1 MGKYKL
7 KPNGSKTTRPAMR
20 WAKVRSF
27 FTGLSCSIAPLPPAG
42 ATDLSS
48 VQGNNTHDELGECL
62 LCVTNEAEG
71 RPACVSVCPL
81 ACQYFSVCSARA

>member
-7 KPNGSKTTRPAMR
+7 KPNGNKKIRPVMR
-20 WAKVRSF
+20 QAKVRSF
-27 FTGLSCSIAPLPPAG
+27 FYQLSCSIASLPPAG

-48 VQGNNTHDELGECL
+48 VQGNNTHDELGERL

-81 ACQYFSVCSARA
+81 ACQYYSVCSARA

>member
-1 MGKYKL
+1 M
-7 KPNGSKTTRPAMR
+7 GSKTPDLRR
-20 WAKVRSF
+20 D
-27 FTGLSCSIAPLPPAG
+27 GLKCAHFLLVKLFNCSTFPAG

-48 VQGNNTHDELGECL
+48 VQGNNTHDELGKCL